1 METKCHFPIALRHEG
16 RLRFMK
22 KGHVWSAIIS
32 GLWLAVIMAGWIA
45 LTRYAGTPGAQIL
58 SPSQWPAES
67 KIPLDPA
74 SPTLVMFVHPQC
86 PCSVASMGEL
96 EALLAHTPQK
106 LSVHIL
112 FLDPAGSD
120 KDWTHSDLWKLA
132 EAIPGVTIWRD
143 TKGTEAGLFHADT
156 SGHSV
161 LYSSAG
167 CLMFQGGI
175 TVARGHLG
183 DNAGLDAVLA
193 LAGGKTP
200 AQTHTAVF
208 GCPLF
213 DSQK

>member
-1 METKCHFPIALRHEG
+1 
-16 RLRFMK
+16 
-22 KGHVWSAIIS
+22 
-32 GLWLAVIMAGWIA
+32 
-45 LTRYAGTPGAQIL
+45 
-58 SPSQWPAES
+58 
-67 KIPLDPA
+67 
-74 SPTLVMFVHPQC
+74 
-86 PCSVASMGEL
+86 MGEL
-96 EALLAHTPQK
+96 ETLLAHTPQK

-112 FLDPAGSD
+112 FLDPEGSD

-143 TKGTEAGLFHADT
+143 TKGTEASLFHADT

-167 CLMFQGGI
+167 SLMFQGGI

-183 DNAGLDAVLA
+183 DNAGLEAVLT

-200 AQTHTAVF
+200 AQAHTAVF

-213 DSQK
+213 NSQK